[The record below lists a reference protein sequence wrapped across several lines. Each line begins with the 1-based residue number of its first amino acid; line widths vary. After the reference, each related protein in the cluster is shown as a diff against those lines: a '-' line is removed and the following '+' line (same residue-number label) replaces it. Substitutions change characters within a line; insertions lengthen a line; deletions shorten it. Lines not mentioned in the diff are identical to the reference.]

1 MLNNKITPVAS
12 GLLTFACFSTVV
24 TAHAEDTVIVS
35 APATSQSSL
44 SEHEPPASEKKATL
58 GSLGERELIDVPWSV
73 QTLSKKVLDQQ
84 QIKDVKDAYRYL
96 PSVQGDGV
104 RPQTRGMQGSVVQNH
119 MMDIQQQKNILLKT
133 ILILN
138 Y

>member
-1 MLNNKITPVAS
+1 M
-12 GLLTFACFSTVV
+12 
-24 TAHAEDTVIVS
+24 
-35 APATSQSSL
+35 
-44 SEHEPPASEKKATL
+44 
-58 GSLGERELIDVPWSV
+58 

-119 MMDIQQQKNILLKT
+119 MIDG
-133 ILILN
+133 LN
-138 Y
+138 ARLHDGIFDRTVPEH